1 MRSSPMVLLVLGV
14 LSAASQTAVFQGSR
28 SNSTSDGRVEAINV
42 ARSMRERVAPGV
54 TVRGNG
60 ATRWNPLRDV
70 HRVISE
76 GFNVPFRNARSL
88 TM

>member
-14 LSAASQTAVFQGSR
+14 LSAVSQTAAFQDSR
-28 SNSTSDGRVEAINV
+28 SNSTSDARVEAIYV
-42 ARSMRERVAPGV
+42 ALSMCERVAPGV
-54 TVRGNG
+54 TVRG

-70 HRVISE
+70 HRLISE